1 MPLFIPFAHISATC
15 KTSTKL
21 MLHAAAL
28 VLKRAQAELRELRR
42 CKMVMTKEQKVKVP
56 FATLTFDSPAAYLQ
70 AIGAV
75 AALTSAVGKSQKGLP
90 TAEGFLV
97 TVNGCAFVQG
107 ANVAVSQ
114 DPDAVPGLL
123 KIVVKPASPECA
135 AVEAPKKKQLS
146 DASAANQAFQSAAVR
161 TVIAERFGVR
171 ALVKAAQVLCAR
183 RGKKPCKED
192 SGHLVAQVLGLLWQ
206 DTVEDLE
213 AQALAGRAHKKD
225 FVEQGLLKL
234 AAVLKEDPRAVMDV
248 PAVHEIYARVADAG
262 PVSEQGGPKGSAL
275 SCTHKR
281 RSAGDASGE
290 QPSPKKVAP
299 AETQDATGAGGGE

>member
-1 MPLFIPFAHISATC
+1 MA
-15 KTSTKL
+15 
-21 MLHAAAL
+21 
-28 VLKRAQAELRELRR
+28 
-42 CKMVMTKEQKVKVP
+42 MTKEQKDKVP
-56 FATLTFDSPAAYLQ
+56 YATLTFDSPAAYLQ

-135 AVEAPKKKQLS
+135 AVEVQKTKKLS
-146 DASAANQAFQSAAVR
+146 AASAANQAFQSAAVR

-183 RGKKPCKED
+183 RGKKPCKAE
-192 SGHLVAQVLGLLWQ
+192 SLHLVAQVLGLLWRY
-206 DTVEDLE
+206 TVEELK
-213 AQALAGRAHKKD
+213 AQAPAGKALKAA

-234 AAVLKEDPRAVMDV
+234 AAALKADPRAVMDV
-248 PAVHEIYARVADAG
+248 PAVRALYARVAGAG
-262 PVSEQGGPKGSAL
+262 PALEQGAPKDSAL
-275 SCTHKR
+275 SCTRKR
-281 RSAGDASGE
+281 SSASEASGG

-299 AETQDATGAGGGE
+299 AETQDAGGVSDGE